1 MTHLENI
8 NIRGALQLY
17 RRKEPSSEML
27 PDLGDT
33 ETLKKK
39 NKRER
44 EKKLRCST
52 FTELI
57 DYGEGYG
64 RLKGIVF
71 FLVLINVTN
80 KIMT

>member
-1 MTHLENI
+1 MTHLEKTLIYNNI
-8 NIRGALQLY
+8 QLY
-17 RRKEPSSEML
+17 RRKELSSEML

-39 NKRER
+39 NERER
-44 EKKLRCST
+44 GRNCIVPL

-57 DYGEGYG
+57 EYGEGYG

-71 FLVLINVTN
+71 SCC
-80 KIMT
+80 